1 MEGLNSRKR
10 RLVLSD
16 DDDSEKVFTF
26 KILLPNGTSVELTL
40 RDPEAEMPLGN
51 FVRLVKEKYS
61 EARKHCESMKNTR
74 DINWKGGS
82 ISLQDA
88 NDKKIR
94 NVLNLKNYK
103 PNKYHILRLHRVFF
117 LNQDGSSEVAQSF
130 ENMWDST
137 PDTDLLLELPE
148 EYTFETALA
157 DLIDNSLQAVWS
169 NGEDK
174 RKLIRVNLG
183 KSKISIFDNG
193 PGLDDTDENSL
204 VKGKMDASLHR
215 SSKSKAIGGKP
226 PYLMPYFGMFG
237 YGGPIAS
244 MHLGRRASVSYK
256 TKHVKKV
263 YTLHL
268 EREALLNTSS
278 SQLTWKTGG
287 GIRDPLA
294 NEIRDSHGSF
304 TKTPVPSERP
314 IFPLHT
320 GDKKSDEWLEIG
332 SFPTSSHDGLTHLI
346 IGHKLN
352 GQNYTQCV
360 RSVKI
365 FLRGKGKE
373 DYISGDSE
381 CPKKGDTNCDDTS
394 DRGKTITPIEFKVND
409 VDLTEIQGGEV
420 AITNWHSCNGPEFV
434 FQLHLK
440 SESSRE
446 LQANA
451 RMRFVYL
458 PFTKGKE
465 NIERV
470 LEKLKSDGFVI
481 SEDFQSFSRV
491 SVRRLGRLL
500 PDARWEQ
507 KGNQGSNIE
516 EMFPAETDG
525 GFKPTL
531 SKTDLAHH
539 NPFTAALKNFGNKF
553 SEKEK
558 DVTVEIR
565 KATKVL
571 TLLKLQMEYQDW
583 ILQMHHQYDEEADSG
598 EDQPVIIVGP
608 ANEKA
613 LGISS
618 DVIRVHQVLNR
629 KEKSWKRGQKI
640 KVLKGAC
647 AGCHRTTIYAT
658 IEYFLLE
665 GFEGDAGGE
674 ARIICRAIDIPDEN
688 GSFLSVGDEDASL
701 EIRGSLSLPISVI
714 DSGKVIAVESI
725 EWENRLTKKQQKS
738 TSIYLPGA
746 NHYENLETNGVV
758 SVESIE
764 WENRLYKKQQKS
776 PSINLSGANHYEHLE
791 ADGVPVIKMPI
802 VKYAGQPP
810 CTDKGII
817 DLQEPSLYH
826 ENSLIEFFLNYDK
839 ELFDSICKLAER
851 IQKVESHLNNSNEKK
866 AETEQEMVKLL
877 EKVEPYQ
884 LSIMD
889 SSFTKDELMTK
900 IRSMEN
906 SPYSVL
912 CSLSKRE
919 KPPNYFLE
927 DLIGVVALIGTVQR
941 PELSRILAEYLG
953 EAKMLGLIYRSF
965 DTASSLEKY
974 NQKGEIDYERA
985 LHAEAAALGK
995 AISNRFHVIC
1005 FEDIRPYTGWLHDDS
1020 QRRLALPNPRI
1031 ANGETPEGFIGYAVN
1046 MVDLDINSLQIMTA
1060 SDFGL
1065 RETVYN
1071 TRENMVA
1078 ARTCIEDGAVSLDGG
1093 ILSENGILSLG
1104 YGNPSICFPCE
1115 NQKVLPREIE
1125 KILPQMEG
1133 KKSDLRMIEERI
1145 KGLEHSR
1152 AKYIKKFNKKKER
1165 YDKVTDR
1172 MKPMTELLKYKP
1184 EAGDGSN
1191 SSECSVQYRAV
1202 DPNSQNVLSITWI
1215 GSPSHPCMVK
1225 LNGIRCITI
1234 RPENLNLS
1242 GIIGADSIFRLQ
1254 KLKSGE
1260 LGLEQH

>member
-103 PNKYHILRLHRVFF
+103 PNKYHILRLH
-117 LNQDGSSEVAQSF
+117 DGSSEVAQSF

-204 VKGKMDASLHR
+204 VKWGKMDASLHR

-226 PYLMPYFGMFG
+226 PYLM
-237 YGGPIAS
+237 
-244 MHLGRRASVSYK
+244 
-256 TKHVKKV
+256 
-263 YTLHL
+263 
-268 EREALLNTSS
+268 
-278 SQLTWKTGG
+278 TGG

-304 TKTPVPSERP
+304 TK
-314 IFPLHT
+314 
-320 GDKKSDEWLEIG
+320 
-332 SFPTSSHDGLTHLI
+332 
-346 IGHKLN
+346 
-352 GQNYTQCV
+352 
-360 RSVKI
+360 
-365 FLRGKGKE
+365 
-373 DYISGDSE
+373 
-381 CPKKGDTNCDDTS
+381 CDDTS

-440 SESSRE
+440 SE
-446 LQANA
+446 
-451 RMRFVYL
+451 
-458 PFTKGKE
+458 K
-465 NIERV
+465 
-470 LEKLKSDGFVI
+470 
-481 SEDFQSFSRV
+481 
-491 SVRRLGRLL
+491 
-500 PDARWEQ
+500 
-507 KGNQGSNIE
+507 
-516 EMFPAETDG
+516 TDG

-1065 RETVYN
+1065 RETVLFNLFKKLQVYN

-1254 KLKSGE
+1254 KLKSVLPSLYFMVKKSAKRKSHHNPSSISMDSRTVA
-1260 LGLEQH
+1260 LGNTDGFEMEVATAIGMLITS

>member
-103 PNKYHILRLHRVFF
+103 PNKYHILRLH
-117 LNQDGSSEVAQSF
+117 DGSSEVAQSF

-204 VKGKMDASLHR
+204 VKWGKMDASLHR

-304 TKTPVPSERP
+304 TK
-314 IFPLHT
+314 
-320 GDKKSDEWLEIG
+320 
-332 SFPTSSHDGLTHLI
+332 
-346 IGHKLN
+346 
-352 GQNYTQCV
+352 
-360 RSVKI
+360 
-365 FLRGKGKE
+365 
-373 DYISGDSE
+373 
-381 CPKKGDTNCDDTS
+381 CDDTS

-500 PDARWEQ
+500 PDARW
-507 KGNQGSNIE
+507 
-516 EMFPAETDG
+516 
-525 GFKPTL
+525 
-531 SKTDLAHH
+531 TDLAHH

-1065 RETVYN
+1065 RETVLFNLFKKLQVYN

-1254 KLKSGE
+1254 KLKSVLPSLYFMVKKSAKRKSHHNPSSISMDSRTVA
-1260 LGLEQH
+1260 LGNTDGFEMEVATAIGMLITS

>member
-103 PNKYHILRLHRVFF
+103 PNKYHILRLH
-117 LNQDGSSEVAQSF
+117 DGSSEVAQSF
-130 ENMWDST
+130 ENMWDWT

-204 VKGKMDASLHR
+204 VKWGKMDASLHR

-304 TKTPVPSERP
+304 TK
-314 IFPLHT
+314 
-320 GDKKSDEWLEIG
+320 
-332 SFPTSSHDGLTHLI
+332 
-346 IGHKLN
+346 
-352 GQNYTQCV
+352 
-360 RSVKI
+360 
-365 FLRGKGKE
+365 
-373 DYISGDSE
+373 
-381 CPKKGDTNCDDTS
+381 CDDTS

-500 PDARWEQ
+500 PDARWTLLPLMDFRNK
-507 KGNQGSNIE
+507 KGIKAQILKRCSQRVKCFI
-516 EMFPAETDG
+516 ETDG

-1065 RETVYN
+1065 RETVLFNLFKKLQVYN

-1191 SSECSVQYRAV
+1191 SSGR
-1202 DPNSQNVLSITWI
+1202 LS
-1215 GSPSHPCMVK
+1215 
-1225 LNGIRCITI
+1225 
-1234 RPENLNLS
+1234 
-1242 GIIGADSIFRLQ
+1242 
-1254 KLKSGE
+1254 
-1260 LGLEQH
+1260 

>member
-103 PNKYHILRLHRVFF
+103 PNKYHILRLH
-117 LNQDGSSEVAQSF
+117 DGSSEVAQSF

-204 VKGKMDASLHR
+204 VKWGKMDASLHR

-226 PYLMPYFGMFG
+226 PYLM
-237 YGGPIAS
+237 
-244 MHLGRRASVSYK
+244 
-256 TKHVKKV
+256 
-263 YTLHL
+263 
-268 EREALLNTSS
+268 
-278 SQLTWKTGG
+278 TGG

-304 TKTPVPSERP
+304 TK
-314 IFPLHT
+314 
-320 GDKKSDEWLEIG
+320 
-332 SFPTSSHDGLTHLI
+332 
-346 IGHKLN
+346 
-352 GQNYTQCV
+352 
-360 RSVKI
+360 
-365 FLRGKGKE
+365 
-373 DYISGDSE
+373 
-381 CPKKGDTNCDDTS
+381 CDDTS

-500 PDARWEQ
+500 PDARW
-507 KGNQGSNIE
+507 
-516 EMFPAETDG
+516 
-525 GFKPTL
+525 
-531 SKTDLAHH
+531 TDLAHH

-1065 RETVYN
+1065 RETVLFNLFKKLQVYN

-1254 KLKSGE
+1254 KLKSVLPSLYFMVKKSAKRKSHHNPSSISMDSRTVA
-1260 LGLEQH
+1260 LGNTDGFEMEVATAIGMLITS